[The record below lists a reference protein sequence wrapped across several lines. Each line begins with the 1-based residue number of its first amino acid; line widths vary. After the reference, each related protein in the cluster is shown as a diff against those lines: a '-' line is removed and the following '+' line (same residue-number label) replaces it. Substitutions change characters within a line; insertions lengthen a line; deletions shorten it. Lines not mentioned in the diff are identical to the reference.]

1 MPVLQ
6 NSQKSH
12 VQLGQNQAPAQQLKK
27 PIKLSHLMYNPVD
40 QLSKEKE
47 AQAKAKEEHEAKL
60 LESFRDAGEAPAD
73 TADDLKETLEKM
85 QAKINSAQRKMDQF
99 KSNAGKRVATGF
111 EDEKPAAAET
121 TPALAAPTKI
131 PGISQP
137 PAETIKPT

>member
-1 MPVLQ
+1 M
-6 NSQKSH
+6 
-12 VQLGQNQAPAQQLKK
+12 
-27 PIKLSHLMYNPVD
+27 MYNPVD

-47 AQAKAKEEHEAKL
+47 AQARAKEEHEAKL